1 MRKNKLLAGILAA
14 ALVVTSFPASLLP
27 ADKANAAGTVTPVE
41 TMITKT
47 QVSNP
52 IISTYPDSTNLLYGG
67 DPSILV
73 DGDTVYLYV
82 GRDAGLDAKDA
93 PKKED
98 EPYHMPDWQCFST
111 KDLKTWKHEGTIMSA
126 DKESITWANTG
137 TDAWAGQ
144 IEKHNGKYYF
154 YYCTWDSTSSG
165 KQSIGVATS
174 DSPTGPFTDI
184 GKPLVQGTLTTGQTS
199 DWNDIDPTVWVE
211 KDAQGVEHRYLAWG
225 NGKFFVCELNED
237 MISVKDINGDGQ
249 ITFGVQAN
257 GATSKTAD
265 IIEKDVSGLTF
276 TEAPWIYRRQDTNG
290 NPAGPYYL
298 FYAWGWREEMAYA
311 TTDNLMDG
319 KFQLGNKLMPPNATA
334 NTNHPAIFDW
344 KGKTYFVYHNGSLP
358 GGKGSRRSACITELH
373 FKKDGS
379 IYEIPE
385 TAIGITGDTPYVL
398 YTNTGHVISHE
409 SFTNSSADGDYPYTD
424 INVGTYFQPKKQDA
438 NWAIVA
444 GKADPSKESYVSI
457 QSENKPGLYLTVN
470 DDNTVSLAQDHKY
483 NYQNNDRKTFTADEA
498 TARAQTFRTVKGL
511 TDENAVSFESVA
523 KEGYYL
529 CLDGGSLVVK
539 ALADCDAS
547 TDFYLNN
554 APASSTPENPSTTND
569 IASLKIDNKELT
581 PTGHTYNYDVNSATN
596 TVDLDLAIQDPKGF
610 VTIDGKATG
619 NSSTSTIHLNSV
631 YTKVSICIYS
641 ADKKPRV
648 TYTLIIKK
656 IVDPNN
662 ISSKPVQTFD
672 FNGVTSGAA
681 AVVKGA
687 PGSTPTA
694 KTVEYVYKDGV
705 KKDEKSI
712 YLDGTYG
719 LKLCDGNG
727 IGKNYSISYFMKP
740 DELHTNVDPTL
751 TAGTFSPEYWLN
763 LTFGRSIWSK
773 KGPNQSDYIDD
784 AGVITYT
791 ANEWQHVTL
800 TVQDNKAKLYVNG
813 ALTNEG
819 TIASDIMS
827 KPNAAIYF
835 GVNAWDA
842 YFKGS
847 LDDVKIYNNTLNTSD
862 VAALASPILKAP
874 AEDPQP
880 DPNKVTNTG
889 AFSEGDITYPD
900 AVSSILPAEDPKKD
914 DPKKEDP
921 KKEDPKKDTPS
932 VDTATVSKVTVKVA
946 NQKPGTKTVY
956 LKKGGKVTL
965 SATVTGTGQFSKA
978 VTWKSSKKKVASV
991 SSKGVVTAKAAGT
1004 AKITATSKTDA
1015 KKKATIT
1022 VKVSKK
1028 AVKNKKLKLKATKK
1042 SLKKGK
1048 TYTVGIKTMTKKT
1061 TDAVTYKS
1069 SKKSVASVDKFG
1081 VVKAKK
1087 KGKATITVK
1096 CGNKK
1101 AKLSITVK

>member
-41 TMITKT
+41 TTITKT

-52 IISTYPDSTNLLYGG
+52 IVSTYPDSTNLLYGG

-82 GRDAGLDAKDA
+82 GRDAGIN
-93 PKKED
+93 D
-98 EPYHMPDWQCFST
+98 EPYYMPDWQCFST
-111 KDLKTWKHEGTIMSA
+111 KDLKTWKHESTIMSA

-225 NGKFFVCELNED
+225 NGKLFVCELNED
-237 MISVKDINGDGQ
+237 MISVKDTNGDGQ

-276 TEAPWIYRRQDTNG
+276 TEAPWIYRRKDTNG

-444 GKADPSKESYVSI
+444 GKANPSKESYVSI

-529 CLDGGSLVVK
+529 CLDDKGSLVVK

-554 APASSTPENPSTTND
+554 APASSTPENPGTTND
-569 IASLKIDNKELT
+569 LTSLKINNQEIAKE
-581 PTGHTYNYDVNSATN
+581 GHTYACSVTGSATSVEL
-596 TVDLDLAIQDPKGF
+596 TATTSDSKGF
-610 VTIDGKATG
+610 ITLDGKVVKNAG
-619 NSSTSTIHLNSV
+619 TITIPLTDM
-631 YTKVSICIYS
+631 YTKSSLCVYS
-641 ADKKPRV
+641 EDKKPRV
-648 TYTLIIKK
+648 AYTIIIKK
-656 IVDPNN
+656 E
-662 ISSKPVQTFD
+662 ISGS
-672 FNGVTSGAA
+672 VTSTPAFNFNFNDSVGNAA
-681 AVVKGA
+681 AVDKTMN
-687 PGSTPTA
+687 S
-694 KTVEYVYKDGV
+694 KTVTYQYVDGV
-705 KKDEKSI
+705 DGKAI
-712 YLDGTYG
+712 YLDGSYG
-719 LKLCDGNG
+719 LKLHDGTG
-727 IGKNYSISYFMKP
+727 INNNYSISYWMKP
-740 DELHTNVDPTL
+740 DVINSAVSPTL
-751 TAGTFSPEYWLN
+751 ALGTFTPQYWIN
-763 LTFGRSIWSK
+763 LSFGRGIWARNESTNTWYDV
-773 KGPNQSDYIDD
+773 P
-784 AGVITYT
+784 AGQTPVAYT
-791 ANEWQHVTL
+791 SNEWQHVVF
-800 TVQDNKAKLYVNG
+800 TVEGTSAKLYLNG
-813 ALTNEG
+813 TLKNSATVP
-819 TIASDIMS
+819 SDVLNQT
-827 KPNAAIYF
+827 NAAVYF
-835 GVNAWDA
+835 GINAWDDI
-842 YFKGS
+842 FKGS
-847 LDDVKIYNNTLNTSD
+847 LDEFKIYDTVLQQDEIEAMFAEKTPKPS
-862 VAALASPILKAP
+862 
-874 AEDPQP
+874 EDPQP

-921 KKEDPKKDTPS
+921 KNEDPKKDTPS
-932 VDTATVSKVTVKVA
+932 VDTATVSKVTVKAA

-965 SATVTGTGQFSKA
+965 SATVTGTGQFSKT